1 MVKEEEQWKWSRESS
16 RKMHEC
22 NANRSSLLQSTSFA
36 LRPIGH
42 RCPSRVH
49 ERSSSP
55 HRETEVVEHGL
66 DVGQVRELD
75 RGRLLCYAVGFG
87 GSETG
92 FFMRR
97 PDLSSAGADYEEEEA
112 NFVLQRRTITK
123 RSRHP
128 IGPYG
133 PISTYFTKI

>member
-1 MVKEEEQWKWSRESS
+1 MPMPRTG
-16 RKMHEC
+16 RRC
-22 NANRSSLLQSTSFA
+22 CNRSQLQSTSFA
-36 LRPIGH
+36 LRPTGQRH

-55 HRETEVVEHGL
+55 HQETEVVEHGL

-75 RGRLLCYAVGFG
+75 RGAI
-87 GSETG
+87 TG
-92 FFMRR
+92 AMRS
-97 PDLSSAGADYEEEEA
+97 DLVAARADYKEEEA
-112 NFVLQRRTITK
+112 NFVLQRRAITK
-123 RSRHP
+123 RSQHP